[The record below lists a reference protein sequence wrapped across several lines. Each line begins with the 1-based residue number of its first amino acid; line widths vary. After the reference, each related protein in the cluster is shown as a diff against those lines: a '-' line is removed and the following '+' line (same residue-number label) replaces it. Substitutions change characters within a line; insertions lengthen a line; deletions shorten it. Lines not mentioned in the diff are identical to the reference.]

1 LKVGYNAE
9 FGLVDLPEA
18 RLDVFD
24 PNGKKYP
31 DETKTL
37 VAGGPDCVEPI
48 TKPYSRAEITATRGS
63 GMVRIR
69 PKGPT
74 YTDRPN
80 KC

>member
-1 LKVGYNAE
+1 M
-9 FGLVDLPEA
+9 
-18 RLDVFD
+18 FD

-37 VAGGPDCVEPI
+37 VAGGPDRDPTI
-48 TKPYSRAEITATRGS
+48 TKPYSGVEITATKGS

-74 YTDRPN
+74 YTDT
-80 KC
+80 